1 MLPYE
6 VGERSANI
14 CSESNIVRP
23 NQILYSTS
31 SLFHS
36 CALLSTSLTSSLSLL
51 FHTYAELSMY
61 IARHIVPRSE
71 GMLGGSGGSRAP
83 GALGCLRGRP
93 GGRRGAVR
101 LVEDACEAGHASS
114 VALSVFQRT

>member
-23 NQILYSTS
+23 NHILYSTS

-51 FHTYAELSMY
+51 FHTYAELS
-61 IARHIVPRSE
+61 ISLVISFQDRKGCWEGRVAREHWERWV
-71 GMLGGSGGSRAP
+71 
-83 GALGCLRGRP
+83 
-93 GGRRGAVR
+93 
-101 LVEDACEAGHASS
+101 ACEVDQVDGEE
-114 VALSVFQRT
+114 LLD